1 MRLWIAEKPAVAS
14 DIAKALGGNFTRH
27 DGYAESAT
35 DIVSYCVG
43 HVLEMVPPETINPAY
58 ATWSLDTLPLKLY
71 PVQLQPKASV
81 AKQANTLVK
90 LIRRPDIKM
99 VVHCGDPDDEG
110 QLLVDEV
117 LEFAG
122 NTAPVKRALI
132 NDNTAPAVKRAL
144 INDNTAPAVKKAIN
158 SLRDNSDFRG
168 MYLKALMRSA
178 GDAIFG
184 FSMSRC
190 YTLKAR
196 DKGYKGTIS
205 VGRVQTPVLGMI
217 VRRWRDNQA
226 HSEAFYYQLAGQ
238 FISGTD
244 VVCARWQTSE
254 YAPVD
259 DKKRLTDKAWGEGLA
274 RALAG
279 KPASV
284 LAAATDRGKTTAAP
298 LPFNLLRLQVYM
310 NRRHKLTAQQ
320 TLDITQ
326 KLKDS
331 KYITYNRSDC
341 SYLSDEQ
348 FNDAPQVV
356 AALKTLDVFNGLT
369 TDTAQKSAAFDSKKV
384 TAHTAIIPTTNMPDL
399 SRLTDK
405 EKAVYLTIAQF
416 YLAQFVAKK
425 RYDESIAEIKCGDE
439 MFKVSARK
447 ITDAGFTT
455 FLNDAEE
462 DDEED
467 ENSTSFEAISRLQT
481 GATLTCREVVIS
493 EKKTKPLPLFTEA
506 TLLAALV
513 RVADFVADPR
523 IKKLLK
529 EKDKDKKDEH
539 GGIGTPATRAAI
551 IETLKTRDYITVE
564 KGKFIPTAAGLA
576 LIDALP
582 DSVTQPDMTAVW
594 AEKQAAV
601 ETGEMTIERFIDGL
615 YAEVSRLVESADI
628 AISATEKHPVKTAL
642 NRLAVKCPS
651 CGSELVMTPKTCAC
665 TGCQFKIWLE
675 VRGKKLTE
683 KQAEKLIGKGK
694 TDVIKG
700 FKSKKND
707 DTYSMIVTLKNAQ
720 TGELGFEYPPRD
732 PLKGLNVS
740 MPKELKL

>member
-122 NTAPVKRALI
+122 NTAP
-132 NDNTAPAVKRAL
+132 VKRAL

-493 EKKTKPLPLFTEA
+493 EKKTNPLPLFTEA

-628 AISATEKHPVKTAL
+628 AISATEKQPVKTAL

>member
-14 DIAKALGGNFTRH
+14 DIVKALGGNFTRH

-81 AKQANTLVK
+81 VKQANTLVK

-132 NDNTAPAVKRAL
+132 NDNTAPAVK
-144 INDNTAPAVKKAIN
+144 KAIN

-190 YTLKAR
+190 YSVKAR
-196 DKGYKGTIS
+196 EKGYRGVIS
-205 VGRVQTPVLGMI
+205 VGRVQTPVLGLI
-217 VRRWRDNQA
+217 VRRWRENQS
-226 HSEAFYYQLAGQ
+226 HTSSFYYSPTGN

-244 VVCARWQTSE
+244 VISARWLTSE

-259 DKKRLTDKAWGEGLA
+259 DEKRLTDKKWAEGLA
-274 RALAG
+274 RTLTG
-279 KPASV
+279 KAATV
-284 LAAATDRGKTTAAP
+284 IAAAVDTGKTTAAP
-298 LPFNLLRLQVYM
+298 LPFNLDNLQKHM
-310 NRRHKLTAQQ
+310 FDKHKLPIQQ

-326 KLKDS
+326 TLRDTHKA
-331 KYITYNRSDC
+331 ITYNRSDC
-341 SYLSDEQ
+341 TYLSTTQFSEAPVLVEALKALNEFSALDTDTSQ
-348 FNDAPQVV
+348 KSKAFND
-356 AALKTLDVFNGLT
+356 
-369 TDTAQKSAAFDSKKV
+369 KKV
-384 TAHTAIIPTTNMPDL
+384 SAHTAIIPTANVPDL
-399 SRLTDK
+399 SVLTSS
-405 EKAVYLTIAQF
+405 EKVVYLAIATY
-416 YLAQFVAKK
+416 YLAQFMPKK
-425 RYDESIAEIKCGDE
+425 TYDEAIAEIKCGDE
-439 MFKVSARK
+439 TFKVSARK
-447 ITDAGFTT
+447 TT
-455 FLNDAEE
+455 AKGYTTLINEE
-462 DDEED
+462 KKDDEQNDSSEGFD
-467 ENSTSFEAISRLQT
+467 VLSRLRT
-481 GATLTCREVVIS
+481 GESLTCRDIDIGEQ
-493 EKKTKPLPLFTEA
+493 KTKPKALFTES
-506 TLLAALV
+506 TLLSAMVNIADH
-513 RVADFVADPR
+513 VANPR
-523 IKKLLK
+523 IKQLLK
-529 EKDKDKKDEH
+529 EKDKGKDKAQ
-539 GGIGTPATRAAI
+539 GGIGTQATRAAI
-551 IETLKTRDYITVE
+551 IETLKKRNYIE
-564 KGKFIPTAAGLA
+564 EKKGKLIPTDAGLA
-576 LIDALP
+576 LIDSLP

-628 AISATEKHPVKTAL
+628 AISATEKQPVKTAL

-683 KQAEKLIGKGK
+683 KQVETLISKGK
-694 TDVIKG
+694 TGAIKG

-707 DTYSMIVTLKNAQ
+707 DTYSMIVTLKNPK

-732 PLKGLNVS
+732 PLKGLSVS

>member
-1 MRLWIAEKPAVAS
+1 
-14 DIAKALGGNFTRH
+14 
-27 DGYAESAT
+27 
-35 DIVSYCVG
+35 
-43 HVLEMVPPETINPAY
+43 
-58 ATWSLDTLPLKLY
+58 
-71 PVQLQPKASV
+71 
-81 AKQANTLVK
+81 
-90 LIRRPDIKM
+90 
-99 VVHCGDPDDEG
+99 
-110 QLLVDEV
+110 
-117 LEFAG
+117 
-122 NTAPVKRALI
+122 
-132 NDNTAPAVKRAL
+132 
-144 INDNTAPAVKKAIN
+144 
-158 SLRDNSDFRG
+158 
-168 MYLKALMRSA
+168 
-178 GDAIFG
+178 
-184 FSMSRC
+184 
-190 YTLKAR
+190 
-196 DKGYKGTIS
+196 
-205 VGRVQTPVLGMI
+205 
-217 VRRWRDNQA
+217 
-226 HSEAFYYQLAGQ
+226 
-238 FISGTD
+238 
-244 VVCARWQTSE
+244 
-254 YAPVD
+254 
-259 DKKRLTDKAWGEGLA
+259 
-274 RALAG
+274 
-279 KPASV
+279 
-284 LAAATDRGKTTAAP
+284 
-298 LPFNLLRLQVYM
+298 
-310 NRRHKLTAQQ
+310 
-320 TLDITQ
+320 
-326 KLKDS
+326 
-331 KYITYNRSDC
+331 
-341 SYLSDEQ
+341 
-348 FNDAPQVV
+348 
-356 AALKTLDVFNGLT
+356 
-369 TDTAQKSAAFDSKKV
+369 
-384 TAHTAIIPTTNMPDL
+384 
-399 SRLTDK
+399 
-405 EKAVYLTIAQF
+405 
-416 YLAQFVAKK
+416 
-425 RYDESIAEIKCGDE
+425 
-439 MFKVSARK
+439 
-447 ITDAGFTT
+447 
-455 FLNDAEE
+455 
-462 DDEED
+462 D